1 MFWLNGMAGTGKSTI
16 ARTVAQSFK
25 DKEQLGATFFFKRGE
40 GGRGNARY
48 LVSTI
53 TRQLV
58 ATYRQLAP
66 DVLAAIENDP
76 NISSRNL
83 SEQFNKLLLQPLG
96 RLRSNRPTTIMM
108 VIDALDEC
116 TAREENRVGEAPGS
130 GHTDFLGNCHDIR
143 RRSRPSSKRLCWD
156 RGAVLSL
163 FGLSSHH
170 YYQMNVQYATPIF
183 MDSLGLPT
191 R

>member
-40 GGRGNARY
+40 GGRDNARY

-66 DVLAAIENDP
+66 DVLAAIEMTQ
-76 NISSRNL
+76 ISPPETSANSSINSFFSRWAGYVQTNL
-83 SEQFNKLLLQPLG
+83 QQS
-96 RLRSNRPTTIMM
+96 
-108 VIDALDEC
+108 
-116 TAREENRVGEAPGS
+116 
-130 GHTDFLGNCHDIR
+130 
-143 RRSRPSSKRLCWD
+143 
-156 RGAVLSL
+156 
-163 FGLSSHH
+163 
-170 YYQMNVQYATPIF
+170 
-183 MDSLGLPT
+183 
-191 R
+191 

>member
-116 TAREENRVGEAPGS
+116 DREDDMQIIRLLLTLQDYESVRLRI
-130 GHTDFLGNCHDIR
+130 FLT
-143 RRSRPSSKRLCWD
+143 SRPDLPIRLGFKQNNNHKD
-156 RGAVLSL
+156 VVL
-163 FGLSSHH
+163 HE
-170 YYQMNVQYATPIF
+170 
-183 MDSLGLPT
+183 LP
-191 R
+191 